1 MRFFMFRELKL
12 VFFFL
17 KRMYNIEKID
27 GYVLIS

>member
-12 VFFFL
+12 VFFL